1 MEEKYEAEF
10 KYLERLRISGVTNMY
25 GAAPYLVSVF
35 DIDKNEARTILSDW
49 MKRYDELS
57 KKYGWR

>member
-10 KYLERLRISGVTNMY
+10 KYLENLRISGVTNMY
-25 GAAPYLVSVF
+25 GAAPYLTAVF
-35 DIDKNEARTILSDW
+35 DIDKYEARTILSDW
-49 MKRYDELS
+49 MNRYDELS